1 MTKKMKKKMSHDDKD
16 TGFVSHLTE
25 LRKRLIHSFIF
36 LIIFFIICYFF
47 AEYLY
52 GFLVEP
58 YAQAVKEDGTNR
70 RLIFTALQET
80 FLTYLK
86 VSFFTAFFVTCP
98 FILMQIWKF
107 IAPGLYKHEKTAI
120 LPYLVLT
127 PVLFLLGGM
136 LVYYLIMPLAIK
148 FFLSFET
155 TGISTNLPI
164 QLEAKVNEYL
174 SLVMKL
180 IFAFG
185 ISFQLPVILSLLARV
200 GIVNSNFLK
209 ERRKYFIVII
219 FAAAAL
225 LTPPDPITQIGL
237 AVPLLI
243 LYELSIFSVK
253 IIENKKLRDSDA

>member
-1 MTKKMKKKMSHDDKD
+1 MINSEKEG
-16 TGFVSHLTE
+16 GFISHLVE

-36 LIIFFIICYFF
+36 LFVFFVVCYYF

-58 YAQAVKEDGTNR
+58 YSSAVKNDGIER

-80 FLTYLK
+80 FLTYIK
-86 VSFFTAFFVTCP
+86 VSFFVAFFVTCP

-107 IAPGLYKHEKTAI
+107 IAPGLYKHEKSAI

-127 PVLFLLGGM
+127 PILFFLGGM

-148 FFLSFET
+148 FFLSFES
-155 TGISTNLPI
+155 TGINTNLPI

-185 ISFQLPVILSLLARV
+185 LSFQLPIVLSLLARV
-200 GIVNSNFLK
+200 GIVDSQFLK
-209 ERRKYFIVII
+209 ERRKYVVVII
-219 FAAAAL
+219 FTAAAI
-225 LTPPDPITQIGL
+225 LTPPDPVTQIGL
-237 AVPLLI
+237 AIPLLI
-243 LYELSIFSVK
+243 LYELSIFSVN
-253 IIENKKLRDSDA
+253 IIEKKAKNNA

>member
-1 MTKKMKKKMSHDDKD
+1 MTKSENEG
-16 TGFVSHLTE
+16 GFVSHLTE

-36 LIIFFIICYFF
+36 LFIFFIGCYFF
-47 AEYLY
+47 SEHLY

-58 YAQAVKEDGTNR
+58 FAKAVNESGTDR

-86 VSFFTAFFVTCP
+86 VSFFAAFFVTCP
-98 FILMQIWKF
+98 YILVQIWKF
-107 IAPGLYKHEKTAI
+107 IAPGLYKHEKIAI
-120 LPYLVLT
+120 VPYLVLT
-127 PVLFLLGGM
+127 PILFFLGGM

-148 FFLSFET
+148 FFLSFES
-155 TGISTNLPI
+155 TGASTGLPI
-164 QLEAKVNEYL
+164 QLEAKVSEYL

-185 ISFQLPVILSLLARV
+185 ISFQLPVVLSLLARV
-200 GIVNSNFLK
+200 GIVDAEFLRK
-209 ERRKYFIVII
+209 KRKYVVVMI

-237 AVPLLI
+237 AIPLLI

-253 IIENKKLRDSDA
+253 IIDKKNKKNA

>member
-1 MTKKMKKKMSHDDKD
+1 MTKNDKEGGFISHI
-16 TGFVSHLTE
+16 TE
-25 LRKRLIHSFIF
+25 LRTRLIHSFIF
-36 LIIFFIICYFF
+36 LFVFFIFCYFF

-58 YAQAVKEDGTNR
+58 YAQAVKNDSIPR

-86 VSFFTAFFVTCP
+86 VAFFASFFITSP
-98 FILMQIWKF
+98 FILIQIWKF
-107 IAPGLYKHEKTAI
+107 IAPGLYDHEKIAI
-120 LPYLVLT
+120 MPYLVIT
-127 PVLFLLGGM
+127 PILFFLGGA

-148 FFLSFET
+148 FFLSFES
-155 TGISTNLPI
+155 TGLATNLPI

-185 ISFQLPVILSLLARV
+185 LSFQLPVVLSLLARV
-200 GIVNSNFLK
+200 GVVDSEFLK
-209 ERRKYFIVII
+209 TRRKYVVVII
-219 FAAAAL
+219 FTAAAI

-237 AVPLLI
+237 AIPLLI
-243 LYELSIFSVK
+243 LYELSIFSVRL
-253 IIENKKLRDSDA
+253 IEKKSKKDA